1 MNETKT
7 KIESLME
14 ELGDPDRIERLSKLK
29 ALLHHNEDMKKPK
42 LAVAKAKYEAK
53 TDTQRMD
60 LGLQDADYLGFIL
73 SCRDYEAEYL
83 MMSYRQTYLEKAID
97 ALRSLLRHGDKLDD
111 FTQ

>member
-7 KIESLME
+7 KIELLME
-14 ELGDPDRIERLSKLK
+14 ELGNTERIERLSKLK

-42 LAVAKAKYEAK
+42 LAVAKGKYEVK
-53 TDTQRMD
+53 TDAQRTD
-60 LGLQDADYLGFIL
+60 LGLQDSDYLEFL
-73 SCRDYEAEYL
+73 LECRKYEAEYL

-97 ALRSLLRHGDKLDD
+97 TLRSILRHNDKLDD